1 MLGKICI
8 IGDGL
13 SSLILGKSLCDLNI
27 KIEMIKRKP
36 TNKKNYQSRSL
47 ALSNSNL
54 KFLLDLGVLKKKRDS
69 IWKINE
75 IIL

>member
-13 SSLILGKSLCDLNI
+13 SSLILGKSLCGLNI
-27 KIEMIKRKP
+27 KIEMIKRSP
-36 TNKKNYQSRSL
+36 TDKKNYQSRSL

-54 KFLLDLGVLKKKRDS
+54 EFLWDLGFFKKK
-69 IWKINE
+69 KGLYMEN
-75 IIL
+75 